1 MCIYKWNMKE
11 FEENLKEKDKLL
23 LFSNDII
30 VCWEQHEIREFGR
43 VAEYKIFL

>member
-1 MCIYKWNMKE
+1 MKE

-23 LFSNDII
+23 LFSNDSIMY
-30 VCWEQHEIREFGR
+30 WEQLKVQHEIRKFDR